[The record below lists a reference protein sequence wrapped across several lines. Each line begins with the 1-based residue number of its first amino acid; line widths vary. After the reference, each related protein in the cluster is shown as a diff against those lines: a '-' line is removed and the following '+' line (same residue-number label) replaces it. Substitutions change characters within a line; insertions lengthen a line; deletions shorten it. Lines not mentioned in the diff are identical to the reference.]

1 MHGLYQHP
9 LINELEIMPLRISQ
23 PFMAEKQSLNAAMQ
37 AHFCLSAV

>member
-9 LINELEIMPLRISQ
+9 LINEPKIMPLKTSQ
-23 PFMAEKQSLNAAMQ
+23 SVMAEKQSLNAAMQ